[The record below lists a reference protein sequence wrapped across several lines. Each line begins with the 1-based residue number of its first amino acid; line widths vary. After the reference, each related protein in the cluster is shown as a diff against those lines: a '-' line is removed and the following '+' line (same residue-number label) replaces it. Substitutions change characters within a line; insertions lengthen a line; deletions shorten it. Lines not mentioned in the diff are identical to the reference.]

1 MSAKLGDVADDMIT
15 AVLSRQYGIP
25 SVNLELF
32 QIDASVLRL
41 IPQEVAQKYSVL
53 PLSRVGATLTLAMVD
68 PTNVFA
74 MDDIK
79 FMTGLNVEPVV
90 VAEASMQE
98 AISKY
103 YGHSREIDL
112 ASVVV
117 EQSVLETLPTLGA
130 NGGITNA
137 DLVSLDSIDFQ
148 HSEGVEDVEVV
159 EDNEEIDLTTLS
171 RMSADAPVVRLVN
184 VLLVDALRR
193 GASDIHVEP
202 YEKELR
208 IRFRIDGVLYDVMH
222 PPLKLRDA
230 LISRVKIMAK
240 LDISEKRLPQDG
252 RIKIKVK
259 VDARSRELDF
269 RVSTLP
275 TLFGEKV
282 VLRLLDKENLM
293 LDMTKLGFEEASL
306 IKFKR
311 NISKPYGMVLVTGP
325 TGSGKTNTLYS
336 ALQSLNTVDTN
347 IMTAEDP
354 VEFNLVGINQVQ
366 MKEQI
371 GLNFAAALRAFL
383 RQDPNIILVGEIR
396 DFETAEIAIKAA
408 LTGHMVLSTLH
419 TNDAPSTISRLMNM
433 GIEPFLVATSVN
445 LIQAQRLIRRVCKD
459 CKQEHPTPPE
469 ALAEIGF
476 SEEETKTLKTYK
488 GKGCTTCNNTGYKGR
503 VGLYEVMEITDE
515 IRELILIGAS
525 ALELRRKAI
534 DDGMITLRES
544 GLHKVRAGITT
555 VEEVVR
561 APFAGTAPKVAAA
574 PTTALPL
581 PAGWNTLAAA
591 PNGEMKFRASGNGA
605 DKAALS
611 VVALSKPVPGYLTA
625 REQRRILGGVSF
637 TDLRRTVI
645 DKMIAAGGWV
655 SNDYERE
662 VGGRRVFIVTAQ
674 TPADGRSSDKALY
687 FYFTEVNGRIYSLST
702 EANVQ
707 SAERMAAEAEQF
719 ISTLH

>member
-1 MSAKLGDVADDMIT
+1 MSAKLGEILVRENLISPQHLREALDYQREHGGRLGYNLVKLGLVSDEMIT
-15 AVLSRQYGIP
+15 AVLSKQYGIP

-32 QIDASVLRL
+32 HVDEQVLQL

-53 PLSRVGATLTLAMVD
+53 PLSRVGASLTLAMVD

-90 VAEASMQE
+90 VAEASVQQ
-98 AISKY
+98 AIARY
-103 YGHSREIDL
+103 YGTSTEIEL
-112 ASVVV
+112 SSVAVDEVV
-117 EQSVLETLPTLGA
+117 FEGALPRSSNG
-130 NGGITNA
+130 GGITHA
-137 DLVSLDSIDFQ
+137 DLVSLDTIDFD
-148 HSEGVEDVEVV
+148 SDRTEDVEVV
-159 EDNEEIDLTTLS
+159 EDNEEIDLSTLS
-171 RMSADAPVVRLVN
+171 RISEDAPVVRLVN

-193 GASDIHVEP
+193 AASDIHIEP

-208 IRFRIDGVLYDVMH
+208 IRFRIDGVLYDVMR
-222 PPLKLRDA
+222 PPLKMRDA
-230 LISRVKIMAK
+230 LISRIKIMSK

-293 LDMTKLGFEEASL
+293 LDMTKLGFEPESL
-306 IKFKR
+306 VKFQR

-336 ALQSLNTVDTN
+336 ALQSLNTVQTN

-354 VEFNLVGINQVQ
+354 VEFNLMGINQVQ

-371 GLNFAAALRAFL
+371 GLNFAAALRSFL

-408 LTGHMVLSTLH
+408 LTGHLVLSTLH

-459 CKQEHPTPPE
+459 CKREHPIAAE
-469 ALAEIGF
+469 ALIEVGF
-476 SEEETKTLKTYK
+476 SAEEVKSLKTYK
-488 GKGCTTCNNTGYKGR
+488 GKGCSTCNNTGYKGR
-503 VGLYEVMEITDE
+503 IGLYEVMEVNDE

-525 ALELRRKAI
+525 SLELRKKAI
-534 DDGMITLRES
+534 EDGMITLRES
-544 GLHKVRAGITT
+544 GLQKIRSGLTT
-555 VEEVVR
+555 LEEVVR
-561 APFAGTAPKVAAA
+561 ETVA
-574 PTTALPL
+574 
-581 PAGWNTLAAA
+581 
-591 PNGEMKFRASGNGA
+591 
-605 DKAALS
+605 
-611 VVALSKPVPGYLTA
+611 
-625 REQRRILGGVSF
+625 
-637 TDLRRTVI
+637 
-645 DKMIAAGGWV
+645 
-655 SNDYERE
+655 
-662 VGGRRVFIVTAQ
+662 
-674 TPADGRSSDKALY
+674 
-687 FYFTEVNGRIYSLST
+687 
-702 EANVQ
+702 
-707 SAERMAAEAEQF
+707 
-719 ISTLH
+719 

>member
-1 MSAKLGDVADDMIT
+1 
-15 AVLSRQYGIP
+15 VLSKQYGIP
-25 SVNLELF
+25 SVNLDLF
-32 QIDASVLRL
+32 HIDENVLRL
-41 IPQEVAQKYSVL
+41 IPQEVVQKYSVL
-53 PLSRVGATLTLAMVD
+53 PLSKVGATLTLAMGD

-74 MDDIK
+74 MDDVK

-90 VAEASMQE
+90 ATEASIQH
-98 AISKY
+98 AIAKY
-103 YGHSREIDL
+103 YGDSKEIEL
-112 ASVVV
+112 AANVDADGYNQNGKGS
-117 EQSVLETLPTLGA
+117 
-130 NGGITNA
+130 NGGITKA
-137 DLVSLDSIDFQ
+137 DLVSLDTIDFE
-148 HSEGVEDVEVV
+148 SNGAAEDTLEVLD
-159 EDNEEIDLTTLS
+159 DNEEIDLTTLS
-171 RMSADAPVVRLVN
+171 RLSEDAPVVRLAN

-259 VDARSRELDF
+259 VDSRSRELDF

-293 LDMTKLGFEEASL
+293 LDMTKLGFEPESL
-306 IKFKR
+306 TKFQR
-311 NISKPYGMVLVTGP
+311 NIAKPYGMVLVTGP

-336 ALQSLNTVDTN
+336 ALQSLNTIDTN

-354 VEFNLVGINQVQ
+354 VEFNLMGINQVQ

-371 GLNFAAALRAFL
+371 GLNFAAALRSFL

-408 LTGHMVLSTLH
+408 LTGHLVLSTLH

-445 LIQAQRLIRRVCKD
+445 LIQAQRLIRRVCRD

-469 ALAEIGF
+469 ALMEVGF
-476 SEEETKTLKTYK
+476 SADEVKKLKTYK
-488 GKGCTTCNNTGYKGR
+488 GKGCSNCNQTGYKGR
-503 VGLYEVMEITDE
+503 IGLYEVLEVTDE

-525 ALELRRKAI
+525 ALELRKKAI
-534 DDGMITLRES
+534 EDGMISLRES
-544 GLHKVRAGITT
+544 GLQKIRSGITT

-561 APFAGTAPKVAAA
+561 ETVA
-574 PTTALPL
+574 
-581 PAGWNTLAAA
+581 
-591 PNGEMKFRASGNGA
+591 
-605 DKAALS
+605 
-611 VVALSKPVPGYLTA
+611 
-625 REQRRILGGVSF
+625 
-637 TDLRRTVI
+637 
-645 DKMIAAGGWV
+645 
-655 SNDYERE
+655 
-662 VGGRRVFIVTAQ
+662 
-674 TPADGRSSDKALY
+674 
-687 FYFTEVNGRIYSLST
+687 
-702 EANVQ
+702 
-707 SAERMAAEAEQF
+707 
-719 ISTLH
+719 

>member
-1 MSAKLGDVADDMIT
+1 MSAKLGEILVRENLISPQHLREALDYQREHGGRLGFNLVKLGLVSDDMIT

-25 SVNLELF
+25 SVNLDLF
-32 QIDASVLRL
+32 HIDESVLRL
-41 IPQEVAQKYSVL
+41 IPQEVAQKHCVL

-74 MDDIK
+74 LDDVK

-90 VAEASMQE
+90 VAEASIQHSI
-98 AISKY
+98 AKY
-103 YGHSREIDL
+103 YGTSREIEL
-112 ASVVV
+112 AAVSNEEVAY
-117 EQSVLETLPTLGA
+117 SRNGNGKA
-130 NGGITNA
+130 DGGITHE
-137 DLVSLDSIDFQ
+137 DLVSLDSIDFD
-148 HSEGVEDVEVV
+148 EDHDGDVQIL
-159 EDNEEIDLTTLS
+159 EDNEEIDLATLS
-171 RMSADAPVVRLVN
+171 RMSEDAPVVRLVN

-230 LISRVKIMAK
+230 LISRVKIMSK

-252 RIKIKVK
+252 RIKVKVK
-259 VDARSRELDF
+259 IDSRSRELDF

-282 VLRLLDKENLM
+282 VLRLLDKMNLM
-293 LDMTKLGFEEASL
+293 LDMTKLGFEPESL
-306 IKFKR
+306 VKFQR
-311 NISKPYGMVLVTGP
+311 NIAKPYGMVLVTGP

-354 VEFNLVGINQVQ
+354 VEFNLMGINQVQ

-371 GLNFAAALRAFL
+371 GLNFAAALRSFL

-408 LTGHMVLSTLH
+408 LTGHLVLSTLH

-459 CKQEHPTPPE
+459 CKAEHPTPSE
-469 ALAEIGF
+469 ALIEVGF
-476 SEEETKTLKTYK
+476 TPQEAKTLKLYK
-488 GKGCTTCNNTGYKGR
+488 GKGCSTCNNTGYKGR
-503 VGLYEVMEITDE
+503 IGLYEVMEVTDD

-525 ALELRRKAI
+525 ALELRKKAI

-544 GLHKVRAGITT
+544 GLHKIRSGVTT
-555 VEEVVR
+555 IEEVVR
-561 APFAGTAPKVAAA
+561 ETVA
-574 PTTALPL
+574 
-581 PAGWNTLAAA
+581 
-591 PNGEMKFRASGNGA
+591 
-605 DKAALS
+605 
-611 VVALSKPVPGYLTA
+611 
-625 REQRRILGGVSF
+625 
-637 TDLRRTVI
+637 
-645 DKMIAAGGWV
+645 
-655 SNDYERE
+655 
-662 VGGRRVFIVTAQ
+662 
-674 TPADGRSSDKALY
+674 
-687 FYFTEVNGRIYSLST
+687 
-702 EANVQ
+702 
-707 SAERMAAEAEQF
+707 
-719 ISTLH
+719 

>member
-1 MSAKLGDVADDMIT
+1 
-15 AVLSRQYGIP
+15 
-25 SVNLELF
+25 
-32 QIDASVLRL
+32 
-41 IPQEVAQKYSVL
+41 L

-74 MDDIK
+74 MDDVK

-90 VAEASMQE
+90 VAEGSVQQ
-98 AISKY
+98 AIAKY
-103 YGHSREIDL
+103 YGTSREIEL
-112 ASVVV
+112 ASATV
-117 EQSVLETLPTLGA
+117 EEVSHLPSKASNNG
-130 NGGITNA
+130 GGITHA
-137 DLVSLDSIDFQ
+137 DLVSLDSIDFETG
-148 HSEGVEDVEVV
+148 HGEDVEVV

-171 RMSADAPVVRLVN
+171 RMSEDAPVVRLVN

-230 LISRVKIMAK
+230 LISRVKIMSK

-259 VDARSRELDF
+259 VDSRSRELDF

-282 VLRLLDKENLM
+282 VLRLLDKQNLM
-293 LDMTKLGFEEASL
+293 LDMTKLGFEAESL
-306 IKFKR
+306 TKFKR

-354 VEFNLVGINQVQ
+354 VEFNLPGINQVQ

-371 GLNFAAALRAFL
+371 GLNFAAALRSFL
-383 RQDPNIILVGEIR
+383 RQDPNIVLVGEIR

-408 LTGHMVLSTLH
+408 LTGHLVLSTLH

-445 LIQAQRLIRRVCKD
+445 LIQAQRLIRRICKD
-459 CKQEHPTPPE
+459 CKQEHQTPPE
-469 ALAEIGF
+469 ALIEVGF
-476 SEEETKTLKTYK
+476 SADEAKTIKTFK
-488 GKGCTTCNNTGYKGR
+488 GKGCSTCNNTGYKGR
-503 VGLYEVMEITDE
+503 IGLYEVMEITDE

-525 ALELRRKAI
+525 ALELRKKAI

-544 GLHKVRAGITT
+544 GLYKIRAGVTT
-555 VEEVVR
+555 PEEVVR
-561 APFAGTAPKVAAA
+561 ETVA
-574 PTTALPL
+574 
-581 PAGWNTLAAA
+581 
-591 PNGEMKFRASGNGA
+591 
-605 DKAALS
+605 
-611 VVALSKPVPGYLTA
+611 
-625 REQRRILGGVSF
+625 
-637 TDLRRTVI
+637 
-645 DKMIAAGGWV
+645 
-655 SNDYERE
+655 
-662 VGGRRVFIVTAQ
+662 
-674 TPADGRSSDKALY
+674 
-687 FYFTEVNGRIYSLST
+687 
-702 EANVQ
+702 
-707 SAERMAAEAEQF
+707 
-719 ISTLH
+719 

>member
-1 MSAKLGDVADDMIT
+1 MSAKLGEILVRENLISPQNLREALDYQREHGGRLGYNLVKLGLISDDMIT

-25 SVNLELF
+25 SVNLDLF
-32 QIDASVLRL
+32 QIDESVLRL

-90 VAEASMQE
+90 VAEASVQQ
-98 AISKY
+98 AIAKY
-103 YGHSREIDL
+103 YGTSREIEL
-112 ASVVV
+112 ASV
-117 EQSVLETLPTLGA
+117 SVDEVALVGA
-130 NGGITNA
+130 GAKGSNGKADAITDA
-137 DLVSLDSIDFQ
+137 DLVSLDSIDFDADGTQ
-148 HSEGVEDVEVV
+148 DVEVLD
-159 EDNEEIDLTTLS
+159 DNEEIDLAALS
-171 RMSADAPVVRLVN
+171 RMSEDAPVVRLVN

-193 GASDIHVEP
+193 GASDVHIEP

-230 LISRVKIMAK
+230 LISRVKIMSK

-259 VDARSRELDF
+259 VDSRSRELDF

-282 VLRLLDKENLM
+282 VLRLLDKQNLM
-293 LDMTKLGFEEASL
+293 LDMTKLGFEADSL
-306 IKFKR
+306 TKFQR
-311 NISKPYGMVLVTGP
+311 NIAKPYGMVLVTGP

-336 ALQSLNTVDTN
+336 ALQSLNTIETN

-354 VEFNLVGINQVQ
+354 VEFNLMGINQVQ

-371 GLNFAAALRAFL
+371 GLNFAAALRSFL

-408 LTGHMVLSTLH
+408 LTGHLVLSTLH

-445 LIQAQRLIRRVCKD
+445 LIQAQRLIRRICKD
-459 CKQEHPTPPE
+459 CKTQHPTPPE
-469 ALAEIGF
+469 ALIDVGF
-476 SEEETKTLKTYK
+476 SAEEAAKIKTYK
-488 GKGCTTCNNTGYKGR
+488 GKGCSTCNNTGYKGR
-503 VGLYEVMEITDE
+503 IGLYEVMEITDE

-525 ALELRRKAI
+525 ALELRKKAI

-544 GLHKVRAGITT
+544 GLHKIRSGVTT

-561 APFAGTAPKVAAA
+561 ETVA
-574 PTTALPL
+574 
-581 PAGWNTLAAA
+581 
-591 PNGEMKFRASGNGA
+591 
-605 DKAALS
+605 
-611 VVALSKPVPGYLTA
+611 
-625 REQRRILGGVSF
+625 
-637 TDLRRTVI
+637 
-645 DKMIAAGGWV
+645 
-655 SNDYERE
+655 
-662 VGGRRVFIVTAQ
+662 
-674 TPADGRSSDKALY
+674 
-687 FYFTEVNGRIYSLST
+687 
-702 EANVQ
+702 
-707 SAERMAAEAEQF
+707 
-719 ISTLH
+719 

>member
-1 MSAKLGDVADDMIT
+1 MSAKLGEILVRENLISPQHLRQALDYQREHGGRLGFNLVKLGLVSDDTIT
-15 AVLSRQYGIP
+15 AILSRQYGIP

-32 QIDASVLRL
+32 DIEDSVLRL

-90 VAEASMQE
+90 VAEASIQQ

-103 YGHSREIDL
+103 YSTSREIEL
-112 ASVVV
+112 ASVAPEVV
-117 EQSVLETLPTLGA
+117 S
-130 NGGITNA
+130 NGNGFSEA
-137 DLVSLDSIDFQ
+137 DLVSLDNLDLD
-148 HSEGVEDVEVV
+148 HSVNAEDLEIF
-159 EDNEEIDLTTLS
+159 EENDEIDLSSLT
-171 RMSADAPVVRLVN
+171 RMSEDAPVVRLVN

-208 IRFRIDGVLYDVMH
+208 IRFRLDGVLYDVMH
-222 PPLKLRDA
+222 PPLKMRDA
-230 LISRVKIMAK
+230 LISRIKIMSK

-252 RIKIKVK
+252 RIKIRVK
-259 VDARSRELDF
+259 VDSRSRELDF

-282 VLRLLDKENLM
+282 VLRLLDKDKLM
-293 LDMTKLGFEEASL
+293 LDMTNLGFEPDSL
-306 IKFKR
+306 VKFQR
-311 NISKPYGMVLVTGP
+311 NIAKPYGMVLVTGP

-354 VEFNLVGINQVQ
+354 VEFNLPGINQVQ

-371 GLNFAAALRAFL
+371 GLNFAAALRSFL

-408 LTGHMVLSTLH
+408 LTGHLVLSTLH

-445 LIQAQRLIRRVCKD
+445 LIQAQRLIRRICKD
-459 CKQEHPTPPE
+459 CKKEHPTPHE
-469 ALAEIGF
+469 ALMEIGF
-476 SEEETKTLKTYK
+476 SAEEAKTLKTYK
-488 GKGCTTCNNTGYKGR
+488 GRGCPSCNETGYKGR
-503 VGLYEVMEITDE
+503 IGLYEVMEITDE

-525 ALELRRKAI
+525 ALELRKKSI
-534 DDGMITLRES
+534 EDGMISLRDSGLQKIRNGVTTIEEVLRE
-544 GLHKVRAGITT
+544 T
-555 VEEVVR
+555 V
-561 APFAGTAPKVAAA
+561 A
-574 PTTALPL
+574 
-581 PAGWNTLAAA
+581 
-591 PNGEMKFRASGNGA
+591 
-605 DKAALS
+605 
-611 VVALSKPVPGYLTA
+611 
-625 REQRRILGGVSF
+625 
-637 TDLRRTVI
+637 
-645 DKMIAAGGWV
+645 
-655 SNDYERE
+655 
-662 VGGRRVFIVTAQ
+662 
-674 TPADGRSSDKALY
+674 
-687 FYFTEVNGRIYSLST
+687 
-702 EANVQ
+702 
-707 SAERMAAEAEQF
+707 
-719 ISTLH
+719 